1 MSLYLVTYTKLEIKQ
16 KRRPFKIFNN
26 LETCYEHIK
35 NYFCITTDEHL
46 MDINLI
52 KNELRIKK
60 KSLLYYK
67 FPDFMLEIYK
77 MNITENIET
86 EEL

>member
-1 MSLYLVTYTKLEIKQ
+1 M
-16 KRRPFKIFNN
+16 N
-26 LETCYEHIK
+26 
-35 NYFCITTDEHL
+35 
-46 MDINLI
+46 INLI

-77 MNITENIET
+77 MNITENIDI

>member
-35 NYFCITTDEHL
+35 NYFNITTDEHL

-52 KNELRIKK
+52 KNELRTKK
-60 KSLLYYK
+60 YSLLYYK

>member
-1 MSLYLVTYTKLEIKQ
+1 MAELTYQARQLLILYLL
-16 KRRPFKIFNN
+16 
-26 LETCYEHIK
+26 L
-35 NYFCITTDEHL
+35 L
-46 MDINLI
+46 
-52 KNELRIKK
+52 KK
-60 KSLLYYK
+60 YSLLYYK

>member
-1 MSLYLVTYTKLEIKQ
+1 MSVYLITYTKLDIKQ
-16 KRRPFKIFNN
+16 KRRPFKVFNN
-26 LETCYEHIK
+26 LETCYEYIK
-35 NYFCITTDEHL
+35 NYFNITTDEHL
-46 MDINLI
+46 LDINLI
-52 KNELRIKK
+52 KTELRIKK
-60 KSLLYYK
+60 YSLLYYK